1 MNIRKIFLFLIIN
14 LFIVNIAYASIDIP
28 TEIRI
33 GLYYGS
39 KGASSITLSAPA
51 GIEIGT
57 FDGEDFDVIEE
68 LDANDKI
75 TVKRGNK
82 KGSVTVSGI
91 GEFGDSNNV
100 PYFRSLENRNDE
112 RIIVVN
118 DKKYRGD
125 IEIKRYSDSDMTVI
139 NVVGM
144 QEYLYGVVPREI
156 GGNSPYEA
164 VKAQAIVARTYAIKN
179 YEKRMKWGFNL
190 YPTVDDQAYGGYEW
204 ENVNSNRAVDET
216 DGQVVTYEGKL
227 IDGYYFSTSGGYT
240 ENSENVWTS
249 ALGYLKAVPDPYEP
263 DNLSKT
269 TWTVEL
275 TADEVEERL
284 AKNGVYVGN
293 IINIEPTEYTE
304 AGRVLEL
311 KIEGTEGTK
320 IITKSKART
329 YLGLDSQWYT
339 INDEP
344 PKALEVIVDRENRDD
359 KEDVKKDEEDKKD
372 EKNENEKVEEER
384 ELKPLLKQLTSL
396 IRGEKSDVNVIKQE
410 YTARKSYTDI
420 FVIQGRG
427 WGHAVGM
434 SQNGA
439 KGMAENGFTAEEIIK
454 WYYTGVEVTD

>member
-1 MNIRKIFLFLIIN
+1 MNIRKIFLILVIN

-51 GIEIGT
+51 GMEIGT

-68 LDANDKI
+68 LDANDEI
-75 TVKRGNK
+75 TVKKGSK
-82 KGSVTVSGI
+82 KGSVTVNGI
-91 GEFGDSNNV
+91 GEFGDSKNV
-100 PYFRSLENRNDE
+100 PYFRSLENKNDE

-118 DKKYRGD
+118 YKKYRGD

-156 GGNSPYEA
+156 GGSSAYEA

-216 DGQVVTYEGKL
+216 DGQVVTYDGKL

-284 AKNGVYVGN
+284 AKYGVDVGN
-293 IINIEPTEYTE
+293 VINIEPTEYTE

-311 KIEGTEGTK
+311 KIEGTEGTE

-339 INDEP
+339 VNDEP
-344 PKALEVIVDRENRDD
+344 PKALEVVIDRED
-359 KEDVKKDEEDKKD
+359 KEDEEDKKD
-372 EKNENEKVEEER
+372 EKDENEKIEEER

-396 IRGEKSDVNVIKQE
+396 IRGEKSEVNVVKNE
-410 YTARKSYTDI
+410 YAARKKYTDV
-420 FVIQGRG
+420 FVFQGRG

-439 KGMAENGFTAEEIIK
+439 IGMAKNGFDAEEIIK

>member
-1 MNIRKIFLFLIIN
+1 MNIRKIILILIIN
-14 LFIVNIAYASIDIP
+14 LFIANIAYASIDIP

-39 KGASSITLSAPA
+39 NGASSITLFAPA
-51 GIEIGT
+51 GMEVGT

-68 LDANDKI
+68 LDANEKI

-82 KGSVTVSGI
+82 KDSVTVSGI

-100 PYFRSLENRNDE
+100 PYFRSLENRDDE

-156 GGNSPYEA
+156 GGNSAYEA

-179 YEKRMKWGFNL
+179 YEKRIKWGFNL

-216 DGQVVTYEGKL
+216 EGQVVTYDGKL

-275 TADEVEERL
+275 TADEIEERL
-284 AKNGVYVGN
+284 AKYGVDVGDV
-293 IINIEPTEYTE
+293 INVEPIEYTE

-311 KIEGTEGTK
+311 KIEGTEDTK

-339 INDEP
+339 VNDEP
-344 PKALEVIVDRENRDD
+344 PKALEVVINRDD
-359 KEDVKKDEEDKKD
+359 EEDVKKDEEDKKESED
-372 EKNENEKVEEER
+372 ENKKVEEEER

-396 IRGEKSDVNVIKQE
+396 IRGEKADVNVIKNE
-410 YTARKSYTDI
+410 YAARKKYTGV
-420 FVIQGRG
+420 FVFQGRG

-439 KGMAENGFTAEEIIK
+439 IGMAQNGFEAEEIIK

>member
-1 MNIRKIFLFLIIN
+1 MNIRKIFLILVIN

-51 GIEIGT
+51 GMEIGT

-68 LDANDKI
+68 LDANDEI
-75 TVKRGNK
+75 TVKKGSK
-82 KGSVTVSGI
+82 KGSVTVNGI
-91 GEFGDSNNV
+91 GEFGDSKNV
-100 PYFRSLENRNDE
+100 PYFRSLENKNDE

-118 DKKYRGD
+118 YKKYRGD

-156 GGNSPYEA
+156 GGSSAYEA

-216 DGQVVTYEGKL
+216 DGQVVTYDGKL

-284 AKNGVYVGN
+284 AKYGVDVGN
-293 IINIEPTEYTE
+293 VINIEPTEYTE

-311 KIEGTEGTK
+311 KIEGTEGTE

-339 INDEP
+339 VNDEP
-344 PKALEVIVDRENRDD
+344 PKALEVVIDRED
-359 KEDVKKDEEDKKD
+359 KEDEEDKKD
-372 EKNENEKVEEER
+372 EKDENEKIEEER

-396 IRGEKSDVNVIKQE
+396 IRGEKSDVNVVKNE
-410 YTARKSYTDI
+410 YAARKKYTDV
-420 FVIQGRG
+420 FVFQGRG

-439 KGMAENGFTAEEIIK
+439 IGMAKNGFDAEEIIK

>member
-1 MNIRKIFLFLIIN
+1 MNIRKIFLILIIN
-14 LFIVNIAYASIDIP
+14 LFVVNIAYASIDIP

-51 GIEIGT
+51 GMEIGT

-68 LDANDKI
+68 LDANDEI
-75 TVKRGNK
+75 TIKKGSK

-216 DGQVVTYEGKL
+216 DGQVVTYDGKL

-269 TWTVEL
+269 KWTVEL

-284 AKNGVYVGN
+284 AKNGVYVGDV
-293 IINIEPTEYTE
+293 INIEPTEYTE

-311 KIEGTEGTK
+311 KIEGTEDTK

-339 INDEP
+339 VNDEP
-344 PKALEVIVDRENRDD
+344 PKALEVAIDR
-359 KEDVKKDEEDKKD
+359 EDVKKDEEDKKVEKD
-372 EKNENEKVEEER
+372 ETEEVEKER

-396 IRGEKSDVNVIKQE
+396 IRGEKSDVNVVKKE
-410 YTARKSYTDI
+410 YAARKKYTDV
-420 FVIQGRG
+420 FVFQGRG

>member
-1 MNIRKIFLFLIIN
+1 MNIRKIFLILVIN

-51 GIEIGT
+51 GMEIGT

-68 LDANDKI
+68 LDANDEI
-75 TVKRGNK
+75 TVKKGSK
-82 KGSVTVSGI
+82 KGSVTVNGI
-91 GEFGDSNNV
+91 GEFGDSKNV
-100 PYFRSLENRNDE
+100 PYFRSLENKNDE

-118 DKKYRGD
+118 YKKYRGD

-156 GGNSPYEA
+156 GGCSAYEA

-216 DGQVVTYEGKL
+216 DGQVVTYDGKL

-284 AKNGVYVGN
+284 AKYGVDVGN
-293 IINIEPTEYTE
+293 VINIEPTEYTE

-311 KIEGTEGTK
+311 KIEGTEGTE

-339 INDEP
+339 VNDEP
-344 PKALEVIVDRENRDD
+344 PKALEVVIDRED
-359 KEDVKKDEEDKKD
+359 KEDEEDKKD
-372 EKNENEKVEEER
+372 EKDENEKIEEER

-396 IRGEKSDVNVIKQE
+396 IRGEKSEVNVVKNE
-410 YTARKSYTDI
+410 YAARKKYTDV
-420 FVIQGRG
+420 FVFQGRG

-439 KGMAENGFTAEEIIK
+439 IGMAKNGFDAEEIIK

>member
-1 MNIRKIFLFLIIN
+1 MNIRKIFLILIIN
-14 LFIVNIAYASIDIP
+14 LFVVNIAYASIDIP

-51 GIEIGT
+51 GMEIGT

-68 LDANDKI
+68 LDANDEI
-75 TVKRGNK
+75 TIKKGSK

-216 DGQVVTYEGKL
+216 DGQVVTYDGKL

-269 TWTVEL
+269 KWTVEL

-284 AKNGVYVGN
+284 AKNGVYVGDV
-293 IINIEPTEYTE
+293 INIEPTEYTE

-311 KIEGTEGTK
+311 KIEGTEDTK

-339 INDEP
+339 VNDEP
-344 PKALEVIVDRENRDD
+344 PKALEVAIDREDR
-359 KEDVKKDEEDKKD
+359 EDVKKDEEDKKVEKD
-372 EKNENEKVEEER
+372 ETEEEEKER

-396 IRGEKSDVNVIKQE
+396 IRGEKSDVNVVKKE
-410 YTARKSYTDI
+410 YAARKKYTDV
-420 FVIQGRG
+420 FVFQGRG

>member
-1 MNIRKIFLFLIIN
+1 MNIRKIFLILIIN
-14 LFIVNIAYASIDIP
+14 LFVVNIAYASIDIP

-51 GIEIGT
+51 GMEIGT

-68 LDANDKI
+68 LDANDEI
-75 TVKRGNK
+75 TIKKGSK

-216 DGQVVTYEGKL
+216 DGQVVTYDGKL

-269 TWTVEL
+269 KWTVEL

-284 AKNGVYVGN
+284 AKNGVYVGDV
-293 IINIEPTEYTE
+293 INIEPTEYTE

-311 KIEGTEGTK
+311 KIEGTEDTK

-339 INDEP
+339 VNDEP
-344 PKALEVIVDRENRDD
+344 PKALEVAIDREDR
-359 KEDVKKDEEDKKD
+359 EDVKKDEEDKKVEKD
-372 EKNENEKVEEER
+372 ETEEVEKER

-396 IRGEKSDVNVIKQE
+396 IRGEKSDVNVVKKE
-410 YTARKSYTDI
+410 YAARKKYTDV
-420 FVIQGRG
+420 FVFQGRG

>member
-1 MNIRKIFLFLIIN
+1 MNIRKIFLILIIN
-14 LFIVNIAYASIDIP
+14 LFVVNIAYASIDIP

-51 GIEIGT
+51 GMEIGT

-68 LDANDKI
+68 LDANDEI
-75 TVKRGNK
+75 TIKKGSK

-204 ENVNSNRAVDET
+204 ENVHSNRAVDET
-216 DGQVVTYEGKL
+216 DGQVVTYDGKL

-269 TWTVEL
+269 KWTVEL

-284 AKNGVYVGN
+284 AKNGVYVGDV
-293 IINIEPTEYTE
+293 INIEPTEYTE

-311 KIEGTEGTK
+311 KIEGTEDTK

-339 INDEP
+339 VNDEP
-344 PKALEVIVDRENRDD
+344 PKALEVAIDR
-359 KEDVKKDEEDKKD
+359 EDVKKDEEDKKVEKD
-372 EKNENEKVEEER
+372 ETEEVEKER

-396 IRGEKSDVNVIKQE
+396 IRGEKSDVNVVKKE
-410 YTARKSYTDI
+410 YAARKKYTDV
-420 FVIQGRG
+420 FVFQGRG

>member
-1 MNIRKIFLFLIIN
+1 MNIRKIFLILIIN
-14 LFIVNIAYASIDIP
+14 LFVVNIAYASVDIP
-28 TEIRI
+28 SEIRI

-51 GIEIGT
+51 GMEIGT

-68 LDANDKI
+68 LDANDEI
-75 TVKRGNK
+75 TVKKGSK

-91 GEFGDSNNV
+91 GEFGDSKNV

-216 DGQVVTYEGKL
+216 DGQVVTYDGKL

-269 TWTVEL
+269 KWTVEL
-275 TADEVEERL
+275 TADEIEERL
-284 AKNGVYVGN
+284 AKYGVDVGSV
-293 IINIEPTEYTE
+293 INVEPTEYTE

-311 KIEGTEGTK
+311 KIEGTEGTE

-339 INDEP
+339 VNDEP
-344 PKALEVIVDRENRDD
+344 PKALEVVIDR
-359 KEDVKKDEEDKKD
+359 EDVKKDEEDKKV
-372 EKNENEKVEEER
+372 EKNEREEVEKER
-384 ELKPLLKQLTSL
+384 ELKLLLKQLTSL
-396 IRGEKSDVNVIKQE
+396 IRGEKSDVNVVKKE
-410 YTARKSYTDI
+410 YAARKKYTDV
-420 FVIQGRG
+420 FVFQGRG